1 MKMITKV
8 FLVIAILLICLIA
21 WSLFLGDGGILQ
33 NGWNGIATSVNST
46 WKAITG
52 STDDVIPEWNKDG
65 TNNVTE
71 GNDNLGVGGGGSG
84 GAPGN

>member
-21 WSLFLGDGGILQ
+21 WGLFLGDGGILQ
-33 NGWNGIATSVNST
+33 NGWNGIAESVNKT
-46 WKAITG
+46 WHAITG
-52 STDDVIPEWNKDG
+52 SDSDVIPKWNDKKID
-65 TNNVTE
+65 NVSD
-71 GNDNLGVGGGGSG
+71 GNDKLGVGGGDSG